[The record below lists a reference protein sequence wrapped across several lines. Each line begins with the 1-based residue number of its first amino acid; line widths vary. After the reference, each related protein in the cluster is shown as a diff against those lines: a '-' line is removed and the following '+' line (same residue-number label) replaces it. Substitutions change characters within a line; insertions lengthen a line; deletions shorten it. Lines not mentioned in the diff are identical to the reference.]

1 MIFGILLF
9 IFVVVCIL
17 LCLLILIQSDKGGG
31 ISGAIG
37 GGFASASNLLG
48 SQDTAN
54 ILTRGTTILASIF
67 LGLCL
72 ILSVFLSHPTGAQT
86 KSALKERAEKQ
97 GSFSPSSVLQGGQQ
111 LPMGASGNAEA
122 PGAPVPSGLPQGAAP
137 SAPPAAAPSAAGQ
150 AAPAP
155 QPFIPVPAPAKK

>member
-9 IFVVVCIL
+9 IFVIVCIF

-54 ILTRGTTILASIF
+54 ILTRATTIFASVF

-97 GSFSPSSVLQGGQQ
+97 GAYSPSSVLQGGQQ
-111 LPMGASGNAEA
+111 LPMGAGNAAPQGA
-122 PGAPVPSGLPQGAAP
+122 PGTPAPAGLPQAAP
-137 SAPPAAAPSAAGQ
+137 QASQPAAAGQGMPS
-150 AAPAP
+150 P
-155 QPFIPVPAPAKK
+155 QPFVPAPAPENK

>member
-1 MIFGILLF
+1 MIFGIMLF
-9 IFVVVCIL
+9 IFVVVCIF
-17 LCLLILIQSDKGGG
+17 LCLLILIQNDKGGG

-54 ILTRGTTILASIF
+54 ILTKATTIFASVF

-72 ILSVFLSHPTGAQT
+72 ILSIFLSHPTGKQV

-97 GSFSPSSVLQGGQQ
+97 GAYSPSSVLQGGQQ
-111 LPMGASGNAEA
+111 LPMGAGNAA
-122 PGAPVPSGLPQGAAP
+122 PQGSGAPEGAAGLPQGAP
-137 SAPPAAAPSAAGQ
+137 AAGQ
-150 AAPAP
+150 ATQAP
-155 QPFIPVPAPAKK
+155 QPFVPAPAPNNK

>member
-1 MIFGILLF
+1 MMFGILLF

-17 LCLLILIQSDKGGG
+17 LMFFILVQSDKGGG

-37 GGFASASNLLG
+37 GGFASASNMIG

-72 ILSVFLSHPTGAQT
+72 ILSVFLSHPSDKQV
-86 KSALKERAEKQ
+86 KSSLKTRAEKQ
-97 GSFSPSSVLQGGQQ
+97 GSFSPASVLQGQQ
-111 LPMGASGNAEA
+111 TLPMGATG
-122 PGAPVPSGLPQGAAP
+122 GAAP
-137 SAPPAAAPSAAGQ
+137 AGDASQPQGFPQGIPMPEATPSQ
-150 AAPAP
+150 
-155 QPFIPVPAPAKK
+155 APAK

>member
-1 MIFGILLF
+1 MLFGIMLF
-9 IFVVVCIL
+9 IFVIVCIF
-17 LCLLILIQSDKGGG
+17 LCLLILIQNDKGGG

-54 ILTRGTTILASIF
+54 ILTKATTIFASVF

-72 ILSVFLSHPTGAQT
+72 ILSIFLSHPTGKQS

-97 GSFSPSSVLQGGQQ
+97 GTYSPSSVLQGGQQ
-111 LPMGASGNAEA
+111 LPMGAGNGNAA
-122 PGAPVPSGLPQGAAP
+122 GQVPAPSGLPQATSP
-137 SAPPAAAPSAAGQ
+137 TAGQ
-150 AAPAP
+150 GTQAP
-155 QPFIPVPAPAKK
+155 QPFVPAPAPVQNKK

>member
-72 ILSVFLSHPTGAQT
+72 ILSVFLSRPTGAQI

-97 GSFSPSSVLQGGQQ
+97 GAYSPSSVLQGGQQ
-111 LPMGASGNAEA
+111 LPMGAPPTGG
-122 PGAPVPSGLPQGAAP
+122 GAPAPSGLPQG
-137 SAPPAAAPSAAGQ
+137 SAPTATAPGT
-150 AAPAP
+150 PAP
-155 QPFIPVPAPAKK
+155 QPFVPAPAPANK

>member
-1 MIFGILLF
+1 MIFGIMLF
-9 IFVVVCIL
+9 IFVVVCIF

-54 ILTRGTTILASIF
+54 ILTKATTIFASVF

-72 ILSVFLSHPTGAQT
+72 ILSIFLSHPTGKQS

-97 GSFSPSSVLQGGQQ
+97 GTYSPSSVLQGGQQ
-111 LPMGASGNAEA
+111 LPMGTGNAAGQVPA
-122 PGAPVPSGLPQGAAP
+122 PTGAPAPSGLPQATSPEAAQ
-137 SAPPAAAPSAAGQ
+137 GTQ
-150 AAPAP
+150 AP
-155 QPFIPVPAPAKK
+155 QPFVPAPAPVRNKK

>member
-1 MIFGILLF
+1 MYVFMIFGILLF
-9 IFVVVCIL
+9 IFVIVCIF

-54 ILTRGTTILASIF
+54 ILTKATTIFASVF

-72 ILSVFLSHPTGAQT
+72 ILSVFLSHPTGKQT

-97 GSFSPSSVLQGGQQ
+97 GTYSPSSVLQGGQQ
-111 LPMGASGNAEA
+111 LPMGAGNAAQE
-122 PGAPVPSGLPQGAAP
+122 GVPSPQGAGQLPQGAPVAP
-137 SAPPAAAPSAAGQ
+137 AAGQ
-150 AAPAP
+150 ATQAPG
-155 QPFIPVPAPAKK
+155 PFVPAPAPNNK

>member
-9 IFVVVCIL
+9 IFVVVCIF

-54 ILTRGTTILASIF
+54 ILTRATTIFASVF

-72 ILSVFLSHPTGAQT
+72 ILSVFLSHPTGNQT

-97 GSFSPSSVLQGGQQ
+97 GTYSPSSVLQGSQ
-111 LPMGASGNAEA
+111 LPMGAGTAAQE
-122 PGAPVPSGLPQGAAP
+122 GAPAPQGATGLPGQGAAP
-137 SAPPAAAPSAAGQ
+137 APAAPTASQGTK
-150 AAPAP
+150 AP
-155 QPFIPVPAPAKK
+155 QPFIPAPAPNNK

>member
-1 MIFGILLF
+1 MIFGIMLF
-9 IFVVVCIL
+9 IFVVVCIF

-54 ILTRGTTILASIF
+54 ILTKATTIFASVF

-72 ILSVFLSHPTGAQT
+72 ILSIFLSHPTGKQS

-97 GSFSPSSVLQGGQQ
+97 GTYSPSSVLQGGQQ
-111 LPMGASGNAEA
+111 LPMGAGNGNAA
-122 PGAPVPSGLPQGAAP
+122 GQVPAPSGLPQAT
-137 SAPPAAAPSAAGQ
+137 SPAAAQGTQ
-150 AAPAP
+150 AP
-155 QPFIPVPAPAKK
+155 QPFVPAPAPVKANK

>member
-1 MIFGILLF
+1 MLFGILLF
-9 IFVVVCIL
+9 IFVIVCIF

-54 ILTRGTTILASIF
+54 ILTRATTIFASVF

-72 ILSVFLSHPTGAQT
+72 ILSVFLSHPSGKQE

-97 GSFSPSSVLQGGQQ
+97 GQFSPASALGGNQQ
-111 LPMGASGNAEA
+111 LPMGAQNAA
-122 PGAPVPSGLPQGAAP
+122 PAGLPQGQGTQAP
-137 SAPPAAAPSAAGQ
+137 LPV
-150 AAPAP
+150 
-155 QPFIPVPAPAKK
+155 VPAPAAPNNK